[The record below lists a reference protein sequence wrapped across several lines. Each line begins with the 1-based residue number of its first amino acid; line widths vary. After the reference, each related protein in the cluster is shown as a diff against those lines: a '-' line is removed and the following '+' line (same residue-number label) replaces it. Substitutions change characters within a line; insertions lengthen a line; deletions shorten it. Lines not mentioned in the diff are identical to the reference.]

1 MHTIE
6 QRLYELRDGLGLR
19 YEIEKDLDRLRA
31 RLSRDLSVDELSITV
46 GVQNEQFETAIR
58 VLYDGFTG

>member
-6 QRLYELRDGLGLR
+6 QRLYELRDSLGLR
-19 YEIEKDLDRLRA
+19 YQIEKDLDRLRA
-31 RLSRDLSVDELSITV
+31 RLSRGLSVDELSITV

>member
-6 QRLYELRDGLGLR
+6 QRLLEFRDSLCLRCETERVSTGC
-19 YEIEKDLDRLRA
+19 A

-58 VLYDGFTG
+58 VLYDSFTG

>member
-6 QRLYELRDGLGLR
+6 QRLYELRDSLGLR
-19 YEIEKDLDRLRA
+19 YQIEKDLDRLRA
-31 RLSRDLSVDELSITV
+31 RLSRDLSADELSITV

>member
-1 MHTIE
+1 MSFGTVSVCATRSKRIST
-6 QRLYELRDGLGLR
+6 GC
-19 YEIEKDLDRLRA
+19 A
-31 RLSRDLSVDELSITV
+31 RLSRDLSADELSITV